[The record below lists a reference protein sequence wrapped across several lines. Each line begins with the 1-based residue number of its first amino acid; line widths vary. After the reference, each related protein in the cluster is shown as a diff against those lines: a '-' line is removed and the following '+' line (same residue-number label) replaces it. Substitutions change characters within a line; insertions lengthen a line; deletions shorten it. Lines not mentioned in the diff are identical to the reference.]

1 MVSASFCIYEAL
13 GIIGR
18 ICHVNRPN
26 LSRRS
31 AALRSVEDKPMHCSN
46 CGSYVPPGVRF
57 CSNCGSAAFDP
68 EATRIARTA
77 SGLPATLPE
86 DDIERTVFMV
96 RPTLVFIKAGYAL
109 AALGAIGIVFLL
121 ASFGV
126 GASIS
131 IPVALALLLI
141 PAYYHIRRNMI
152 RYTVTDS
159 KLEID
164 TGLIARTT
172 RNIPLSKIQDVTVSA
187 SIPQRLLGFGDVIV
201 DNASELGGTTILH
214 NISKPRHYAD
224 LLLRE
229 LRRWH

>member
-77 SGLPATLPE
+77 SGLPATSPE